1 VFKLRVSARDVATA
15 KVELP
20 KMIAESGL
28 TLRQYQMVLP
38 TLEEVF
44 IELVGNRKD

>member
-1 VFKLRVSARDVATA
+1 
-15 KVELP
+15 
-20 KMIAESGL
+20 MIAASGL